1 MEKIMFSENSKKI
14 MKLMKNSP
22 ESLNNLMKQY
32 YEIQKREM

>member
-22 ESLNNLMKQY
+22 DTLNNLMKQY
-32 YEIQKREM
+32 YEM